1 MVSVIILV
9 IKLHVTEITSFLL
22 NYIVVP
28 VVGYQSKKLPF
39 NSFTVVSFS
48 LLAYCAVSNASL
60 DLVTLGL
67 SLF

>member
-28 VVGYQSKKLPF
+28 LLDTKAKS
-39 NSFTVVSFS
+39 S
-48 LLAYCAVSNASL
+48 LLIVL
-60 DLVTLGL
+60 QWFL
-67 SLF
+67 SVYWPVVP